1 MSKREIQVSRDAYF
15 GGGNYEHFG
24 RWASYYYQAKNIM
37 RTNPS
42 KILEIGIGNG
52 IASGYLRAQGF
63 TVTTADFAA
72 DLHPDIVAD
81 VTNLP
86 FPDNSFDT
94 VACCEVLE
102 HLPFSESLKGLSE
115 IRRVAKNYAVIS
127 LPDHRRVIFSAQ
139 IKFPFMQEK
148 YFIARLPS
156 FKKHVFDGQHY
167 WEIGKSD
174 FPLSRIRKAMTDS
187 GFMIEKDFTIPENP
201 LVHFFILKK

>member
-1 MSKREIQVSRDAYF
+1 MSKREQQVGREAYF

-24 RWASYYYQAKNIM
+24 RWASYYYQAKNIVK
-37 RTNPS
+37 TQPS

-52 IASGYLRAQGF
+52 IASGYLKSQGF
-63 TVTTADFAA
+63 DVTTADFAA
-72 DLHPDIVAD
+72 DLHPDVVAD

-94 VACCEVLE
+94 VSCCEVLE
-102 HLPFSESLKGLSE
+102 HLPFSESLKGLAE
-115 IRRVAKNYAVIS
+115 IRRVAKKYAVIS
-127 LPDHRRVIFSAQ
+127 LPDHRRVVFSMR
-139 IKFPFMQEK
+139 IKLPLMQEK
-148 YFIARLPS
+148 GFIIRMPS

-174 FPLSRIRKAMTDS
+174 FPLAKIKKAISET
-187 GFMIEKDFTIPENP
+187 GFKIEKDFTIPENP